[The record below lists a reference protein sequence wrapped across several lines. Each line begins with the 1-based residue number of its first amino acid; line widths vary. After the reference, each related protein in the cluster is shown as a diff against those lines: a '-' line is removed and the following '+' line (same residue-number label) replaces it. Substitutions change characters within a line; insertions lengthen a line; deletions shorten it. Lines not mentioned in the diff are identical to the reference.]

1 MKPVEAGFDWG
12 MFWQAASA
20 IATAFAA
27 IIALWQTRYQNHKKV
42 KITFN
47 ESIIYAFGG
56 SLELADKCQYVSLD
70 VVNTG
75 NRKIIISSY
84 GIKLPDGYKWVI
96 LQEPTPAGI
105 TKLPAELDIEQC
117 VSFAWRKDKFIMQL
131 QNLSDYPRDKKVPF
145 FVQDTAGT
153 YYIFKSPKT
162 IQQYLDEAENQKKK
176 KFVFKALRRFGL
188 PFDFGRGRA
197 GRERSGTKKGLY
209 RLKIG
214 FRKR

>member
-27 IIALWQTRYQNHKKV
+27 IIALWQTRYQNRKKV

-47 ESIIYAFGG
+47 ESVIYAFGG
-56 SLELADKCQYVSLD
+56 SLELADKCQYVSLE

-117 VSFAWRKDKFIMQL
+117 VSFAWKKDKFIMQL
-131 QNLSDYPRDKKVPF
+131 QNLSNYPRDKKVPF

-162 IQQYLDEAENQKKK
+162 IQQYLDEAEKHNKITSRNQ
-176 KFVFKALRRFGL
+176 LR
-188 PFDFGRGRA
+188 
-197 GRERSGTKKGLY
+197 
-209 RLKIG
+209 
-214 FRKR
+214 

>member
-1 MKPVEAGFDWG
+1 MANKVSKS
-12 MFWQAASA
+12 Q
-20 IATAFAA
+20 
-27 IIALWQTRYQNHKKV
+27 KV

-47 ESIIYAFGG
+47 ESVIYAFGG
-56 SLELADKCQYVSLD
+56 SLELADKCQYVSLE

-96 LQEPTPAGI
+96 LQEPTPAGV

-117 VSFAWRKDKFIMQL
+117 VSFAWKKDKFIMQL
-131 QNLSDYPRDKKVPF
+131 QNLSNYPRDKKVPF

-162 IQQYLDEAENQKKK
+162 IQQYLDEAEKHNKKE
-176 KFVFKALRRFGL
+176 
-188 PFDFGRGRA
+188 GR
-197 GRERSGTKKGLY
+197 SQS
-209 RLKIG
+209 
-214 FRKR
+214 

>member
-20 IATAFAA
+20 IATAVAA
-27 IIALWQTRYQNHKKV
+27 IIALWQTRYQNRKKV

-47 ESIIYAFGG
+47 ESVIYAFGG

-105 TKLPAELDIEQC
+105 IKLPAELDIEQC
-117 VSFAWRKDKFIMQL
+117 VSFAWKKDKFIMQL
-131 QNLSDYPRDKKVPF
+131 QNLSDYPRNKKIPF

-176 KFVFKALRRFGL
+176 KGDPNHDRTST
-188 PFDFGRGRA
+188 PQNDCCRGKHPA
-197 GRERSGTKKGLY
+197 GV
-209 RLKIG
+209 
-214 FRKR
+214 

>member
-1 MKPVEAGFDWG
+1 MGNVL
-12 MFWQAASA
+12 ASCKCDCHCFCRNYSTLA
-20 IATAFAA
+20 NKVSKS
-27 IIALWQTRYQNHKKV
+27 QKV

-47 ESIIYAFGG
+47 ESVIYAFGG
-56 SLELADKCQYVSLD
+56 SLELADKCQYVSLE

-96 LQEPTPAGI
+96 LQEPTPAGV

-117 VSFAWRKDKFIMQL
+117 VSFAWKKDKFIMQL
-131 QNLSDYPRDKKVPF
+131 QNLSNYPRDKKVPF

-162 IQQYLDEAENQKKK
+162 IQQYLDEAEKHNKKEGGPNHD
-176 KFVFKALRRFGL
+176 RTST
-188 PFDFGRGRA
+188 PQNDCCRGKHPA
-197 GRERSGTKKGLY
+197 GV
-209 RLKIG
+209 
-214 FRKR
+214 

>member
-27 IIALWQTRYQNHKKV
+27 IIALWQTRYQNRKKV

-47 ESIIYAFGG
+47 ESVIYAFGG
-56 SLELADKCQYVSLD
+56 SLELADKNIYVSLD

-75 NRKIIISSY
+75 NRKIIIKNY
-84 GIKLPDGYKWVI
+84 GIKLPDGYKLII
-96 LQEPTPAGI
+96 LQEPTPAGT

-117 VSFAWRKDKFIMQL
+117 VSFTWKKDKFIKQL
-131 QNLSDYPRDKKVPF
+131 QSLSDYPKNKKVPF

-153 YYIFKSPKT
+153 YYMFKSPKT
-162 IQQYLDEAENQKKK
+162 IQQYLDEAEDKKK
-176 KFVFKALRRFGL
+176 RE
-188 PFDFGRGRA
+188 GRNQP
-197 GRERSGTKKGLY
+197 
-209 RLKIG
+209 
-214 FRKR
+214 

>member
-27 IIALWQTRYQNHKKV
+27 IIALWQTRYQNRKKV
-42 KITFN
+42 NITFN
-47 ESIIYAFGG
+47 ESVIYAFGG
-56 SLELADKCQYVSLD
+56 SLELADKCQYVSLE

-117 VSFAWRKDKFIMQL
+117 VSFAWKK
-131 QNLSDYPRDKKVPF
+131 DKKVPF

-162 IQQYLDEAENQKKK
+162 IQQYLDEAEKHNKKE
-176 KFVFKALRRFGL
+176 
-188 PFDFGRGRA
+188 GR
-197 GRERSGTKKGLY
+197 SQS
-209 RLKIG
+209 
-214 FRKR
+214 

>member
-20 IATAFAA
+20 IATAVAA
-27 IIALWQTRYQNHKKV
+27 IIALWQTRYQNRKKV

-47 ESIIYAFGG
+47 ESVIYAFGG

-75 NRKIIISSY
+75 NRKIIISNY

-105 TKLPAELDIEQC
+105 TKIPAELDIEQC
-117 VSFAWRKDKFIMQL
+117 VSFAWKKDKFIMQL
-131 QNLSDYPRDKKVPF
+131 QNLSNYPRDKKVPF

-176 KFVFKALRRFGL
+176 KGDTHHDRTSTPQNDRC
-188 PFDFGRGRA
+188 RGKHPA
-197 GRERSGTKKGLY
+197 GV
-209 RLKIG
+209 
-214 FRKR
+214 

>member
-47 ESIIYAFGG
+47 ESVIYAFGG
-56 SLELADKCQYVSLD
+56 SLELADKNIYASLD

-75 NRKIIISSY
+75 NRKIIIKNY
-84 GIKLPDGYKWVI
+84 GIKLPDGYKLII
-96 LQEPTPAGI
+96 LQEPTPAGT

-117 VSFAWRKDKFIMQL
+117 VSFTWKKDKFIKQL
-131 QNLSDYPRDKKVPF
+131 QSLSDYPKNKKVPF

-176 KFVFKALRRFGL
+176 KGGYNHDRTST
-188 PFDFGRGRA
+188 PQNDCCRGKHPA
-197 GRERSGTKKGLY
+197 GV
-209 RLKIG
+209 
-214 FRKR
+214 

>member
-1 MKPVEAGFDWG
+1 MHKLLR
-12 MFWQAASA
+12 
-20 IATAFAA
+20 
-27 IIALWQTRYQNHKKV
+27 ALWQTRYQNRKKV

-47 ESIIYAFGG
+47 ESVIYAFGG

-117 VSFAWRKDKFIMQL
+117 VSFAWKKDKFIMQL
-131 QNLSDYPRDKKVPF
+131 QNLSNYPRDKKIPF

-162 IQQYLDEAENQKKK
+162 IQQYLDEAEKHNKKE
-176 KFVFKALRRFGL
+176 
-188 PFDFGRGRA
+188 GRPHHDRTRTPQNDCCRGKHPA
-197 GRERSGTKKGLY
+197 GV
-209 RLKIG
+209 
-214 FRKR
+214 

>member
-27 IIALWQTRYQNHKKV
+27 IIALWQTRYQNRKKV

-47 ESIIYAFGG
+47 ESVIYAFGG

-117 VSFAWRKDKFIMQL
+117 VSFAWKKDKFIMQL
-131 QNLSDYPRDKKVPF
+131 QNLSDYPRNKKIPF

-176 KFVFKALRRFGL
+176 KGDPHHDRTSA
-188 PFDFGRGRA
+188 PQNDCCRGKHPA
-197 GRERSGTKKGLY
+197 GV
-209 RLKIG
+209 
-214 FRKR
+214 

>member
-1 MKPVEAGFDWG
+1 MESARTVFDWG

-27 IIALWQTRYQNHKKV
+27 IIALWQTRYQNRKKV

-47 ESIIYAFGG
+47 ESVIYAFGG

-105 TKLPAELDIEQC
+105 IKLPAELDIEQC
-117 VSFAWRKDKFIMQL
+117 VSFAWKKDKFIMQL
-131 QNLSDYPRDKKVPF
+131 QNLSDYPRNKKIPF

-176 KFVFKALRRFGL
+176 KGDPNHDRTST
-188 PFDFGRGRA
+188 PQNDCCRGKHPA
-197 GRERSGTKKGLY
+197 GV
-209 RLKIG
+209 
-214 FRKR
+214 

>member
-27 IIALWQTRYQNHKKV
+27 IIALWQTRYQNRKKV

-47 ESIIYAFGG
+47 ESVIYAFGG

-117 VSFAWRKDKFIMQL
+117 VSFAWKKDKFIMQL
-131 QNLSDYPRDKKVPF
+131 QNLSDYPRNKKIPF

-176 KFVFKALRRFGL
+176 KGGPHHDRTSTPQNDCCSVILL
-188 PFDFGRGRA
+188 PTILLSIQDDNNWYA
-197 GRERSGTKKGLY
+197 NP
-209 RLKIG
+209 
-214 FRKR
+214 

>member
-20 IATAFAA
+20 IATAVAA
-27 IIALWQTRYQNHKKV
+27 IIALWQTRYQNRKKV

-47 ESIIYAFGG
+47 ESVIYAFGG

-75 NRKIIISSY
+75 NRKIIISNY

-117 VSFAWRKDKFIMQL
+117 VSFAWKKDKFIMQL
-131 QNLSDYPRDKKVPF
+131 QILIP
-145 FVQDTAGT
+145 
-153 YYIFKSPKT
+153 T
-162 IQQYLDEAENQKKK
+162 IL
-176 KFVFKALRRFGL
+176 
-188 PFDFGRGRA
+188 
-197 GRERSGTKKGLY
+197 
-209 RLKIG
+209 
-214 FRKR
+214 

>member
-1 MKPVEAGFDWG
+1 MESARTVFDWG

-27 IIALWQTRYQNHKKV
+27 IIALWQTRYQNRKKV

-47 ESIIYAFGG
+47 ESVIYAFGG

-96 LQEPTPAGI
+96 LQEPTPAGV

-117 VSFAWRKDKFIMQL
+117 VSFAWKKDKFIMQL
-131 QNLSDYPRDKKVPF
+131 QNLSDYPRNKKIPF

-176 KFVFKALRRFGL
+176 KGDPNHDRTST
-188 PFDFGRGRA
+188 PQNDCCRGKHPA
-197 GRERSGTKKGLY
+197 GV
-209 RLKIG
+209 
-214 FRKR
+214 